1 MLLILY
7 TLILFNFCVFVCLGQ
22 AGGGYWQAGS
32 DGLSADSPTPEGFHI
47 ELREA
52 NRMAIKN
59 TSGQYLQTEK
69 NGGFKLGDNDPSK
82 ATLWEF

>member
-1 MLLILY
+1 M
-7 TLILFNFCVFVCLGQ
+7 VFIWSSCQYLVVDAGQ

-32 DGLSADSPTPEGFHI
+32 DGLTADSPSPEGFHI

-52 NRMAIKN
+52 NRMALKN
-59 TSGQYLQTEK
+59 TAGQYLVTEK
-69 NGGFKLGDNDPSK
+69 NGGFKLGDNDPTR